1 MHAQETVCQVSY
13 SLYKDAWHVMRF
25 VNFFFSFL
33 VMCRVAIYRRPSA
46 YLFKKKIFLSLKN
59 PLNLLEI
66 IVSMHDVFTC
76 FKIMIMLGYFR
87 LSTKK
92 TSDLILTSSPL
103 HERLTFSFTI
113 LHTCHCTSPRQ
124 KYFK

>member
-46 YLFKKKIFLSLKN
+46 YLFLKKIFLLKKN

-76 FKIMIMLGYFR
+76 FKIMIMVMLGYFR
-87 LSTKK
+87 SGTKK
-92 TSDLILTSSPL
+92 
-103 HERLTFSFTI
+103 
-113 LHTCHCTSPRQ
+113 PRT
-124 KYFK
+124 